1 MNEKTNFTYK
11 KLSPFK
17 WFVLENFPFLE
28 ADFDALTEW
37 QLFCKLGKE
46 INKIIESQNLVGKQ
60 AEELTNAFNDLQ
72 NYVNNYFENLDVQE
86 EINNKLNEMAEDGTL
101 QEIIEAYINLKS
113 VLAFDTVTDMKQASN
128 LVDGSFVKTYGKTTL
143 NDGKGRFYKIREIIN
158 TDIVDNENIIALNNP
173 NLVAVKMISIN
184 DSFIT
189 PEIFG
194 AKGNETT
201 DDTIAF
207 QNCID
212 FACASKLP
220 IFAFKNYLISNTLN
234 ITNSITIFGSK
245 NKKLVDSM
253 HNMNDFTFIFT
264 GENYLFS
271 SESEYNYS
279 LFENITIKGNSIN
292 NAFKNQGYRNIYNNV
307 AIYNCSVGID
317 FVGEEQY
324 WRGENEILNCYFEK
338 CGISI
343 KIQNTN
349 YADSHIRNS
358 IFVGEGFAIKG
369 SFNAWS
375 LTDSHD
381 YSIEGIEIT
390 HLSNAQI
397 SNNYFDK
404 SSKLPFIKASIDYD
418 SGALITNNKFL
429 TGNGIENVEN
439 SLIEINNN
447 IGSNLV
453 ITNNVGSGTKYSN
466 VYFVKFTGRA
476 GISFSFSN
484 NQMFKI
490 VGKLLKGYPLNS
502 AGSLTNYGG
511 YRSVE
516 NISGNVNFNQCYFN
530 NGIATIIL
538 EVAKAGITLGH
549 LPFNPALSVRIPVY
563 SIQKNS
569 WGSAL
574 LNNTNGNITIPN
586 NFTGDT
592 VLINASYMVY
602 YNGDF
607 GD

>member
-1 MNEKTNFTYK
+1 MDRVK
-11 KLSPFK
+11 KLK
-17 WFVLENFPFLE
+17 V
-28 ADFDALTEW
+28 
-37 QLFCKLGKE
+37 K
-46 INKIIESQNLVGKQ
+46 
-60 AEELTNAFNDLQ
+60 
-72 NYVNNYFENLDVQE
+72 
-86 EINNKLNEMAEDGTL
+86 
-101 QEIIEAYINLKS
+101 KS
-113 VLAFDTVTDMKQASN
+113 
-128 LVDGSFVKTYGKTTL
+128 DGSFTDYIPIGADAQYIDLEDGSNVQDEMDKMYNKPYYFNSVAEMKNADYLKEGDCVITL
-143 NDGKGRFYKIREIIN
+143 GYYEANDGEGAFYKIRNI
-158 TDIVDNENIIALNNP
+158 TSSDVVDNINIIQLNISN
-173 NLVAVKMISIN
+173 NLIAEKIN
-184 DSFIT
+184 DKKIYAT
-189 PEIFG
+189 PEMFG
-194 AKGNETT
+194 AKGDGET
-201 DDTIAF
+201 DDTEAF
-207 QNCID
+207 KNCID

-220 IFAFKNYLISNTLN
+220 IFAFKNYLISDTLN

-245 NKKLVDSM
+245 NKKLVDSI

-264 GENYLFS
+264 GVNYLFS
-271 SESEYNYS
+271 SKSEYNYS

-292 NAFKNQGYRNIYNNV
+292 NAFKNQGYRNTYNNV
-307 AIYNCSVGID
+307 AIYNCDVGID
-317 FVGEEQY
+317 FVGESQY

-381 YSIEGIEIT
+381 YSVEGIEIT
-390 HLSNAQI
+390 HLANAQI

-404 SSKLPFIKASIDYD
+404 SRKLPFIKASIDYS

-429 TGNGIENVEN
+429 TGDGIENVEN

-447 IGSNLV
+447 ISSNLV
-453 ITNNVGSGTKYSN
+453 ITNNVGSGIRYSN
-466 VYFVKFTGRA
+466 VYFVKFTGSA

-538 EVAKAGITLGH
+538 EVANAGITLGH
-549 LPFNPALSVRIPVY
+549 LPFNPVLSVRIPVY

-569 WGSAL
+569 WDSAL
-574 LNNTNGNITIPN
+574 LNNSNGNITIPN
-586 NFTGDT
+586 NFVGDT

-602 YNGDF
+602 YNGNF